1 MSRYDKYSESALD
14 VLVKTQDIALRGSV
28 GETGYRDLAE
38 ALVLFDLPDII
49 AIAKSNNAV
58 VDVEQIKSLNERIES
73 SSPRDVDGP
82 VKISGEFRSILDKAE
97 ALAGDAKV
105 EPSHLIRAAWPT
117 IKGELANFFRL
128 EAAPSLSIPVDEIDL
143 PEIGPR
149 TKPSEAASALLRFG
163 DELTAPE
170 ADFPV
175 YGREAELDALSSVLM
190 KFWKP
195 NPLIIGE
202 SGVGKTALV
211 QGLAMRIKAGAVP
224 ERLKRARIFEVRV
237 SELLAGTTMH
247 GALEENVNML
257 VDAAES
263 LPDAYL
269 FIDEIH
275 QVVPAF
281 ANNPISEVLK
291 PALSSGRIRCIG
303 ATTSADY
310 TRYLEK
316 DSALLRRFQTVL
328 VKEPDEEALARIVSG
343 VAPRLERHF
352 GIGIPERVRSRAIEV
367 ARRYLPMKRFP
378 DKALDVLDRAA
389 AKAVFAGEAALE
401 ERHLL
406 DAVKDIA
413 NVVVEPGLDEAS
425 GLAGLEAAIGKDV
438 LRQDE
443 AVRAVSQAVRV
454 AKMRLDPRRDR
465 PNGAFLLTGPT
476 GVGKTAF
483 AESLAKALSGR
494 DDALF
499 RIDMSEFSDG
509 HTAARLLGAPPGY
522 IGYDDAPLLSRAV
535 DACAGGVLLLDEF
548 EKAHPQVHRIFLQ
561 ILDAGRATDAT
572 GRTLSFS
579 ALTVVA
585 TCNVGGDS
593 GPTLGFLSGD
603 EAAALAAS
611 GKAPMSALRR
621 AFPVE
626 LLNRFDAIVPF
637 RALDR
642 DDARAILS
650 GVIVREA
657 NANLRREYGLELIF
671 SPAAL
676 DLILASGYSVEY
688 GVRDMQRAFRRLV
701 SVPLA
706 SIVVGFSSAVREAGS
721 ADEKRVLVDA
731 DGAELRFTVPGVSA
745 VST

>member
-14 VLVKTQDIALRGSV
+14 VLVKTQDIALRGTI

-49 AIAKSNNAV
+49 AIAKGNNAV
-58 VDVEQIKSLNERIES
+58 LDVELIKSLNERIES
-73 SSPRDVDGP
+73 SSPREVDGP
-82 VKISGEFRSILDKAE
+82 IKISGEFRSILDKAE

-117 IKGELANFFRL
+117 IKGELAQFFRL
-128 EAAPSLSIPVDEIDL
+128 EAAPSLAIPVDEIDL

-149 TKPSEAASALLRFG
+149 AKPSEAVSILLQFG
-163 DELTAPE
+163 DELTGPD

-175 YGREAELDALSSVLM
+175 YGREQELDALTSVLM
-190 KFWKP
+190 KYWKP

-211 QGLAMRIKAGAVP
+211 QGLAMRIKSGAVP
-224 ERLKRARIFEVRV
+224 ARLSTARIFEIRV
-237 SELLAGTTMH
+237 SELLSGTGMH
-247 GALEENVNML
+247 GALEENVNQL
-257 VDAAES
+257 VQAAES
-263 LPDAYL
+263 LPEAYL

-275 QVVPAF
+275 QVVPGF

-303 ATTSADY
+303 ATTNADY
-310 TRYLEK
+310 TRFLEK
-316 DSALLRRFQTVL
+316 DTAFLRRFQTVL
-328 VKEPDEEALARIVSG
+328 VKEPDEQALGRIVSG
-343 VAPRLERHF
+343 VVPRLEKHF
-352 GIGIPERVRSRAIEV
+352 SISIPADVRTRAIEV

-389 AKAVFAGEAALE
+389 SKAVFSNEVTLAEK
-401 ERHLL
+401 HLL

-413 NVVVEPGLDEAS
+413 NIIIEPGLDEAS
-425 GLAGLEAAIGKDV
+425 GLSGLEAAIAKDV
-438 LRQDE
+438 LRQDDAIH
-443 AVRAVSQAVRV
+443 AVAQAVRV

-483 AESLAKALSGR
+483 AERLAKALSGR

-579 ALTVVA
+579 SLTIVA
-585 TCNVGGDS
+585 TCNVGGDT
-593 GPTLGFLSGD
+593 GPALGFLAGS
-603 EAAALAAS
+603 EEAALAAS
-611 GKAPMSALRR
+611 GRAPMTALRR

-637 RALDR
+637 KALDR
-642 DDARAILS
+642 GDARAILS
-650 GVIVREA
+650 DVIVRDA
-657 NANLRREYGLELIF
+657 NANLQREYAFELSF
-671 SPAAL
+671 TDAAL
-676 DLILASGYSVEY
+676 DLILNAGYSVEF
-688 GVRDMQRAFRRLV
+688 GVRDLQRAYRKLV

-706 SIVVGFSSAVREAGS
+706 AIAISAAGKGTLVVDVAAGALAFGTGMAVPLTA
-721 ADEKRVLVDA
+721 
-731 DGAELRFTVPGVSA
+731 T
-745 VST
+745 

>member
-14 VLVKTQDIALRGSV
+14 VLVKTQDIALRGTI

-49 AIAKSNNAV
+49 AIAKGNNAV
-58 VDVEQIKSLNERIES
+58 VDVELIKSLNERIES
-73 SSPRDVDGP
+73 SSPREVDGP

-117 IKGELANFFRL
+117 IKGELAQFFRL
-128 EAAPSLSIPVDEIDL
+128 EAAPSLAIPVDEIDL

-149 TKPSEAASALLRFG
+149 AKPSEAVSILMQFG
-163 DELTAPE
+163 EELTAPD

-175 YGREAELDALSSVLM
+175 YGRESELDALTSVLM
-190 KFWKP
+190 KYWKP

-211 QGLAMRIKAGAVP
+211 QGLAMRIKSGAVP
-224 ERLKRARIFEVRV
+224 ARLRTARIFEIRV
-237 SELLAGTTMH
+237 SELLSGTSMH
-247 GALEENVNML
+247 GALEENVNQL
-257 VDAAES
+257 VQAAES
-263 LPDAYL
+263 LPEVYL

-275 QVVPAF
+275 QVVPGF

-303 ATTSADY
+303 ATTTADY
-310 TRYLEK
+310 TRFLEK
-316 DSALLRRFQTVL
+316 DTAFLRRFQTVL
-328 VKEPDEEALARIVSG
+328 VKEPDELALGRIVSG
-343 VAPRLERHF
+343 VVPRLEKHF
-352 GIGIPERVRSRAIEV
+352 GISIPEGVRTRAIEV

-389 AKAVFAGEAALE
+389 SKAVFSNEVTLAEK
-401 ERHLL
+401 HLL

-413 NVVVEPGLDEAS
+413 NVIVEPGLDEAS
-425 GLAGLEAAIGKDV
+425 GLAGLEAVIGKDV
-438 LRQDE
+438 LRQDD
-443 AVRAVSQAVRV
+443 AIRAVAQAVRV
-454 AKMRLDPRRDR
+454 AKMRLDARRDR

-483 AESLAKALSGR
+483 AERLAKALSGR

-579 ALTVVA
+579 SLTIVA
-585 TCNVGGDS
+585 TCNVGGDT
-593 GPTLGFLSGD
+593 GPALGFLAGS
-603 EAAALAAS
+603 EEAALAAS
-611 GKAPMSALRR
+611 GRAPMTALRR

-642 DDARAILS
+642 SDARAILS
-650 GVIVREA
+650 DVIVRDA
-657 NANLRREYGLELIF
+657 NANLQREYAFELSF
-671 SPAAL
+671 SDAAL
-676 DLILASGYSVEY
+676 DFILNAGYSVEF
-688 GVRDMQRAFRRLV
+688 GVRDLQRAYRRLV

-706 SIVVGFSSAVREAGS
+706 ALVTGAAGKGALVVDVQDNNLNFGIPDSGTRF
-721 ADEKRVLVDA
+721 DEQ
-731 DGAELRFTVPGVSA
+731 GEEQ
-745 VST
+745 

>member
-49 AIAKSNNAV
+49 AIAKGNNAV
-58 VDVEQIKSLNERIES
+58 VDVELIKSLNERIES
-73 SSPRDVDGP
+73 SSPREVDGP
-82 VKISGEFRSILDKAE
+82 IKISGEFRSILDKAE

-117 IKGELANFFRL
+117 IKGELAQFFRL
-128 EAAPSLSIPVDEIDL
+128 EAAPSLAIPVEEIDL

-149 TKPSEAASALLRFG
+149 SKPSEAVSVLLQFG
-163 DELTAPE
+163 DELTGPD
-170 ADFPV
+170 ADFPI
-175 YGREAELDALSSVLM
+175 YGREQELDALTSVLM
-190 KFWKP
+190 KYWKP

-202 SGVGKTALV
+202 SGIGKTALV

-224 ERLKRARIFEVRV
+224 ARLKTARIFEVRV
-237 SELLAGTTMH
+237 SELLSGTGMH
-247 GALEENVNML
+247 GALEENVNQL
-257 VDAAES
+257 VQAAES
-263 LPDAYL
+263 LPEAYL

-275 QVVPAF
+275 QVVPGF

-291 PALSSGRIRCIG
+291 PALSSGRVRCIG

-310 TRYLEK
+310 ARFLEK
-316 DSALLRRFQTVL
+316 DTAFLRRFQTVL
-328 VKEPDEEALARIVSG
+328 VKEPDELALGRIVSG
-343 VAPRLERHF
+343 VVPRLEKHF
-352 GIGIPERVRSRAIEV
+352 GISIPEGVRIRAIEV

-389 AKAVFAGEAALE
+389 SRAVFSNEATLAE
-401 ERHLL
+401 KHLL

-413 NVVVEPGLDEAS
+413 NVIVEPGLDEAS
-425 GLAGLEAAIGKDV
+425 GLAGLEAAIAKDV
-438 LRQDE
+438 LRQDD
-443 AVRAVSQAVRV
+443 AIRAVAQAVRV
-454 AKMRLDPRRDR
+454 ARMRLDPRRDR

-483 AESLAKALSGR
+483 AERLAKALSGR

-579 ALTVVA
+579 SLTIVA
-585 TCNVGGDS
+585 TCNVGGDA
-593 GPTLGFLSGD
+593 GPALGFLAGT
-603 EAAALAAS
+603 EEAALAAS
-611 GKAPMSALRR
+611 GRAPMTALRR

-642 DDARAILS
+642 GDARAILS
-650 GVIVREA
+650 DVIVRDA
-657 NANLRREYGLELIF
+657 NANLKREYAFELSF
-671 SPAAL
+671 TDAAL
-676 DLILASGYSVEY
+676 DLILNSGYSVEF
-688 GVRDMQRAFRRLV
+688 GVRDLQRAYRRLV

-706 SIVVGFSSAVREAGS
+706 ALVTASAGKGTLV
-721 ADEKRVLVDA
+721 VDA
-731 DGAELRFTVPGVSA
+731 HDGSLAFGTENVTERE
-745 VST
+745 

>member
-14 VLVKTQDIALRGSV
+14 VLVKTQDIALRGTI

-49 AIAKSNNAV
+49 AIAKGNNAV
-58 VDVEQIKSLNERIES
+58 LDVELIKSLNERIES
-73 SSPRDVDGP
+73 SSPREVDGP
-82 VKISGEFRSILDKAE
+82 IKISGEFRTILDKAE

-117 IKGELANFFRL
+117 IKGELAQFFRL
-128 EAAPSLSIPVDEIDL
+128 EAAPSLAIPVDEIDL
-143 PEIGPR
+143 PEIGPKG
-149 TKPSEAASALLRFG
+149 KPNEAVAILLQFG
-163 DELTAPE
+163 DELTGPDT
-170 ADFPV
+170 DFAV
-175 YGREAELDALSSVLM
+175 YGREPELDALTSVLM
-190 KFWKP
+190 KYWKP

-211 QGLAMRIKAGAVP
+211 QGLAMRIKSGAVP
-224 ERLKRARIFEVRV
+224 ARLRTARIFEIRV
-237 SELLAGTTMH
+237 SELLSGTGMH
-247 GALEENVNML
+247 GALEENVNQL
-257 VDAAES
+257 VQAAES
-263 LPDAYL
+263 LPEAYL

-275 QVVPAF
+275 QVVPGF

-303 ATTSADY
+303 ATTNTDY
-310 TRYLEK
+310 TRFLEK
-316 DSALLRRFQTVL
+316 DTAFLRRFQTVL
-328 VKEPDEEALARIVSG
+328 VKEPDELALSRIVSG
-343 VAPRLERHF
+343 IVPRLEKHF
-352 GIGIPERVRSRAIEV
+352 GISIPEGVRTRAIEV

-378 DKALDVLDRAA
+378 DKALDVLDRAGS
-389 AKAVFAGEAALE
+389 KAVFTNEVTLAEK
-401 ERHLL
+401 HLL

-413 NVVVEPGLDEAS
+413 NVIVEPGLDEAS
-425 GLAGLEAAIGKDV
+425 GLAGLEAAIAQDV
-438 LRQDE
+438 LRQDD
-443 AVRAVSQAVRV
+443 AIRAVAQAVRV
-454 AKMRLDPRRDR
+454 AKMRLDSRRDR

-483 AESLAKALSGR
+483 AERLAKALSGR

-561 ILDAGRATDAT
+561 ILDAGRATDST

-579 ALTVVA
+579 SLTIVA
-585 TCNVGGDS
+585 TCNVGGDT
-593 GPTLGFLSGD
+593 GPTLGFLAGSED
-603 EAAALAAS
+603 AALAAS
-611 GKAPMSALRR
+611 GRAPMTALRR

-642 DDARAILS
+642 SDARAILS
-650 GVIVREA
+650 DVIVRDA
-657 NANLRREYGLELIF
+657 NANLQREYAFILSF
-671 SPAAL
+671 SDAAL
-676 DLILASGYSVEY
+676 DLILNAGYSVEF
-688 GVRDMQRAFRRLV
+688 GVRDLQRAYRRLV

-706 SIVVGFSSAVREAGS
+706 AIVTKAAG
-721 ADEKRVLVDA
+721 KGTLVVDVHNGSLA
-731 DGAELRFTVPGVSA
+731 FGTGNETERGQQWP
-745 VST
+745 ST

>member
-1 MSRYDKYSESALD
+1 VSMSRYDKYSESALD
-14 VLVKTQDIALRGSV
+14 VLVKTQDIALRGTI

-49 AIAKSNNAV
+49 AIAKGNNAV
-58 VDVEQIKSLNERIES
+58 VDVELIKSLNERIES
-73 SSPRDVDGP
+73 SSPREVDGP

-117 IKGELANFFRL
+117 IKGELAQFFRL
-128 EAAPSLSIPVDEIDL
+128 EAAPSLAIPVDEIDL

-149 TKPSEAASALLRFG
+149 AKPSEAVSILMQFG
-163 DELTAPE
+163 EELTAPD

-175 YGREAELDALSSVLM
+175 YGRESELDALTSVLM
-190 KFWKP
+190 KYWKP

-211 QGLAMRIKAGAVP
+211 QGLAMRIKSGAVP
-224 ERLKRARIFEVRV
+224 ARLRTARIFEIRV
-237 SELLAGTTMH
+237 SELLSGTSMH
-247 GALEENVNML
+247 GALEENVNQL
-257 VDAAES
+257 VQAAES
-263 LPDAYL
+263 LPEVYL

-275 QVVPAF
+275 QVVPGF

-303 ATTSADY
+303 ATTTADY
-310 TRYLEK
+310 TRFLEK
-316 DSALLRRFQTVL
+316 DTAFLRRFQTVL
-328 VKEPDEEALARIVSG
+328 VKEPDELALGRIVSG
-343 VAPRLERHF
+343 VVPRLEKHF
-352 GIGIPERVRSRAIEV
+352 GISIPEGVRTRAIEV

-389 AKAVFAGEAALE
+389 SKAVFSNEVTLAEK
-401 ERHLL
+401 HLL

-413 NVVVEPGLDEAS
+413 NVIVEPGLDEAS
-425 GLAGLEAAIGKDV
+425 GLAGLEAVIGKDV
-438 LRQDE
+438 LRQDD
-443 AVRAVSQAVRV
+443 AIRAVAQAVRV
-454 AKMRLDPRRDR
+454 AKMRLDARRDR

-483 AESLAKALSGR
+483 AERLAKALSGR

-579 ALTVVA
+579 SLTIVA
-585 TCNVGGDS
+585 TCNVGGDT
-593 GPTLGFLSGD
+593 GPALGFLAGS
-603 EAAALAAS
+603 EEAALAAS
-611 GKAPMSALRR
+611 GRAPMTALRR

-642 DDARAILS
+642 SDARAILS
-650 GVIVREA
+650 DVIVRDA
-657 NANLRREYGLELIF
+657 NANLQREYAFELSF
-671 SPAAL
+671 SDAAL
-676 DLILASGYSVEY
+676 DFILNAGYSVEF
-688 GVRDMQRAFRRLV
+688 GVRDLQRAYRRLV

-706 SIVVGFSSAVREAGS
+706 ALVTGAAGKGALVVDVQDNNLNFGIPDSGTRF
-721 ADEKRVLVDA
+721 DEQ
-731 DGAELRFTVPGVSA
+731 GEEQ
-745 VST
+745 

>member
-14 VLVKTQDIALRGSV
+14 VLVKTQDIALRGTI

-49 AIAKSNNAV
+49 AIAKGNNAV
-58 VDVEQIKSLNERIES
+58 VDVELIKSLNERIES
-73 SSPRDVDGP
+73 SSPREVDGP

-117 IKGELANFFRL
+117 IKGELAQFFRL
-128 EAAPSLSIPVDEIDL
+128 EAAPSLAIPVDEIDL

-149 TKPSEAASALLRFG
+149 AKPSEAVSILLQFG
-163 DELTAPE
+163 DELTGPD

-175 YGREAELDALSSVLM
+175 YGREHELDALTSVLM
-190 KFWKP
+190 KYWKP

-211 QGLAMRIKAGAVP
+211 QGLAMRIKSGAVP
-224 ERLKRARIFEVRV
+224 ARLKTARIFEVRV
-237 SELLAGTTMH
+237 SELLSGTGMH
-247 GALEENVNML
+247 GALEENVNQL
-257 VDAAES
+257 VLAAES
-263 LPDAYL
+263 LPEAYL

-275 QVVPAF
+275 QVVPGF

-303 ATTSADY
+303 ATTNADY
-310 TRYLEK
+310 TRFLEK
-316 DSALLRRFQTVL
+316 DTAFLRRFQTVL
-328 VKEPDEEALARIVSG
+328 VKEPDEQALGRIVAG
-343 VAPRLERHF
+343 VVPRLEKHF
-352 GIGIPERVRSRAIEV
+352 GISIPEDVRTRAIEV

-389 AKAVFAGEAALE
+389 SKAVFSSEVTLAEK
-401 ERHLL
+401 HLL

-413 NVVVEPGLDEAS
+413 NIIIEPGLDEAS
-425 GLAGLEAAIGKDV
+425 GLSGLEAAIAKDV
-438 LRQDE
+438 LRQDDAIH
-443 AVRAVSQAVRV
+443 AVAQAVRV

-483 AESLAKALSGR
+483 AERLAKALSGR

-579 ALTVVA
+579 SLTIVA
-585 TCNVGGDS
+585 TCNVGGDT
-593 GPTLGFLSGD
+593 GPALGFLAGT
-603 EAAALAAS
+603 EEAALAAS
-611 GKAPMSALRR
+611 GRAPMTALRR

-637 RALDR
+637 KALDR
-642 DDARAILS
+642 GDARAILS
-650 GVIVREA
+650 DVIVRDA
-657 NANLRREYGLELIF
+657 NANLQREYAFELSF
-671 SPAAL
+671 TDAAL
-676 DLILASGYSVEY
+676 DLILNAGYSVEF
-688 GVRDMQRAFRRLV
+688 GVRDLQRTYRKLV

-706 SIVVGFSSAVREAGS
+706 AIVNAAAG
-721 ADEKRVLVDA
+721 KGPLVVNIR
-731 DGAELRFTVPGVSA
+731 DGALAFETENGTERKQTWLNT
-745 VST
+745 

>member
-14 VLVKTQDIALRGSV
+14 VLVKTQDIALRGAI

-49 AIAKSNNAV
+49 AIAKGNNAV
-58 VDVEQIKSLNERIES
+58 VDVALIKSLNERIES
-73 SSPRDVDGP
+73 SSPREVDGP
-82 VKISGEFRSILDKAE
+82 IKISGEFRSILDKAE

-117 IKGELANFFRL
+117 IKGELAQFFRL
-128 EAAPSLSIPVDEIDL
+128 EAAPSLAIPVDEIDL

-149 TKPSEAASALLRFG
+149 SKPSEAVSALLQFG
-163 DELTAPE
+163 DELTAPD
-170 ADFPV
+170 ADFPI
-175 YGREAELDALSSVLM
+175 YGRESELDALTSVLM

-211 QGLAMRIKAGAVP
+211 QGLAMRIKSGAVP
-224 ERLKRARIFEVRV
+224 ARLKTARIFEIRV
-237 SELLAGTTMH
+237 SELLSGTSMH
-247 GALEENVNML
+247 GALEENVNQL
-257 VDAAES
+257 VQAAES
-263 LPDAYL
+263 LPEAYL

-275 QVVPAF
+275 QVVPGF

-310 TRYLEK
+310 TRFLEK
-316 DSALLRRFQTVL
+316 DTAFLRRFQTVL
-328 VKEPDEEALARIVSG
+328 VKEPDEQALGRIVSG
-343 VAPRLERHF
+343 VVPRLEKHF
-352 GIGIPERVRSRAIEV
+352 GISIPEPVRARAIEV

-389 AKAVFAGEAALE
+389 SKAVFSNETTLAEK
-401 ERHLL
+401 HLL

-413 NVVVEPGLDEAS
+413 NVIVEPGLDEAS
-425 GLAGLEAAIGKDV
+425 GLAGLEAVIAKDV
-438 LRQDE
+438 LRQDD
-443 AVRAVSQAVRV
+443 AIRAVAQAVRV

-483 AESLAKALSGR
+483 AERLAKALSGR

-579 ALTVVA
+579 SLTIVA
-585 TCNVGGDS
+585 TCNVGGDT
-593 GPTLGFLSGD
+593 GPALGFLAGS
-603 EAAALAAS
+603 EEAALAAS
-611 GKAPMSALRR
+611 GRAPMTALRR

-642 DDARAILS
+642 GDARAILS
-650 GVIVREA
+650 EVIVRDA
-657 NANLRREYGLELIF
+657 NANLTREYAFELSF
-671 SPAAL
+671 TDAAL
-676 DLILASGYSVEY
+676 DFILNAGYSVEF
-688 GVRDMQRAFRRLV
+688 GVRDLQRAYRKLV

-706 SIVVGFSSAVREAGS
+706 AIVTQTAG
-721 ADEKRVLVDA
+721 KGTLVVDA
-731 DGAELRFTVPGVSA
+731 HDGGLVFGSGTTVPA
-745 VST
+745 VT

>member
-14 VLVKTQDIALRGSV
+14 VLVKTQDIALRGTI

-49 AIAKSNNAV
+49 AIAKGNNAV
-58 VDVEQIKSLNERIES
+58 VDVELIKSLNERIES
-73 SSPRDVDGP
+73 SSPREVDGP

-117 IKGELANFFRL
+117 IKGELAQFFRL
-128 EAAPSLSIPVDEIDL
+128 EAAPSLAIPVDEIDL

-149 TKPSEAASALLRFG
+149 TKPSEAVSILMQFG
-163 DELTAPE
+163 EELTAPD

-175 YGREAELDALSSVLM
+175 YGRESELDALTSLLM
-190 KFWKP
+190 KYWKP

-211 QGLAMRIKAGAVP
+211 QGLAMRIKSGAVP
-224 ERLKRARIFEVRV
+224 ARLRTARIFEIRV
-237 SELLAGTTMH
+237 SELLSGTSMH
-247 GALEENVNML
+247 GALEENVNQL
-257 VDAAES
+257 VQAAES
-263 LPDAYL
+263 LPEVYL

-275 QVVPAF
+275 QVVPGF

-303 ATTSADY
+303 ATTTADY
-310 TRYLEK
+310 TRFLEK
-316 DSALLRRFQTVL
+316 DTAFLRRFQTVL
-328 VKEPDEEALARIVSG
+328 VKEPDELALGRIVSG
-343 VAPRLERHF
+343 VVPRLEKHF
-352 GIGIPERVRSRAIEV
+352 GISIPDSVRTRAIEV

-389 AKAVFAGEAALE
+389 SKAVFSNEVTLAEK
-401 ERHLL
+401 HLL

-413 NVVVEPGLDEAS
+413 NVIVEPGLDEAS
-425 GLAGLEAAIGKDV
+425 GLAGLEAAIAKDV
-438 LRQDE
+438 LRQDD
-443 AVRAVSQAVRV
+443 AIRAVAQAVRV
-454 AKMRLDPRRDR
+454 ARMRLDARRDR

-483 AESLAKALSGR
+483 AERLAKALSGR

-579 ALTVVA
+579 SLTIVA
-585 TCNVGGDS
+585 TCNVGGDT
-593 GPTLGFLSGD
+593 GPALGFLAGS
-603 EAAALAAS
+603 EEAALAAS
-611 GKAPMSALRR
+611 GRAPMTALRR

-642 DDARAILS
+642 SDARAILS
-650 GVIVREA
+650 DVIVRDA
-657 NANLRREYGLELIF
+657 NANLQREYAFELSF
-671 SPAAL
+671 TDAAL
-676 DLILASGYSVEY
+676 DLILNAGYSVEF
-688 GVRDMQRAFRRLV
+688 GVRDLQRAYRRLV

-706 SIVVGFSSAVREAGS
+706 ALVTGAAGKGALVVAVRDNNLTFGIPDPGTRF
-721 ADEKRVLVDA
+721 DEQ
-731 DGAELRFTVPGVSA
+731 GEEQ
-745 VST
+745 

>member
-49 AIAKSNNAV
+49 AIAKRNNAV
-58 VDVEQIKSLNERIES
+58 VDVELIKSLNERIAS
-73 SSPRDVDGP
+73 TSPREVDGP
-82 VKISGEFRSILDKAE
+82 IKISGEFRSILDKAE

-117 IKGELANFFRL
+117 IKGELAQFFRL
-128 EAAPSLSIPVDEIDL
+128 EAAPSLAIPVEEIHL
-143 PEIGPR
+143 PEMGPR
-149 TKPSEAASALLRFG
+149 TKPSEAVSALLRFG
-163 DELTAPE
+163 TELTAQDT
-170 ADFPV
+170 DFAIF
-175 YGREAELDALSSVLM
+175 GRDAELDALTSVLM
-190 KFWKP
+190 KYWKP

-211 QGLAMRIKAGAVP
+211 EGLAMRIKSGAVP
-224 ERLKRARIFEVRV
+224 ARLRTARIFEVRV
-237 SELLAGTTMH
+237 SELLVGTAMH
-247 GALEENVNML
+247 GALEENVNQL
-257 VDAAES
+257 VEAAES

-275 QVVPAF
+275 QVVPGF

-328 VKEPDEEALARIVSG
+328 VKEPDEAALARIVAG
-343 VAPRLERHF
+343 VVPRLEAHF
-352 GIGIPERVRSRAIEV
+352 GIAIPEPVRTRAIEV

-389 AKAVFAGEAALE
+389 SKAVFANETTLA

-413 NVVVEPGLDEAS
+413 NVIVEPGLDEAS
-425 GLAGLEAAIGKDV
+425 GLAGLEAAISKDV

-443 AVRAVSQAVRV
+443 AIRAVAQAVRV

-483 AESLAKALSGR
+483 AERLAKALSGR

-572 GRTLSFS
+572 GRSLSFS
-579 ALTVVA
+579 SLTIVA

-593 GPTLGFLSGD
+593 GPALGFLAGS
-603 EAAALAAS
+603 EEAALAAS
-611 GKAPMSALRR
+611 GKAPMTALRR

-642 DDARAILS
+642 SDARAILS
-650 GVIVREA
+650 DVIVRDA
-657 NANLRREYGLELIF
+657 NANLEREYAFRLSFTDAALELI
-671 SPAAL
+671 L
-676 DLILASGYSVEY
+676 NEGYSVEF
-688 GVRDMQRAFRRLV
+688 GVRDLQRAYRRLV

-706 SIVVGFSSAVREAGS
+706 SLVAAAAGKGTLVVEAKNGRLDF
-721 ADEKRVLVDA
+721 AAPERLA
-731 DGAELRFTVPGVSA
+731 TET
-745 VST
+745 

>member
-49 AIAKSNNAV
+49 AIAKGNNAV
-58 VDVEQIKSLNERIES
+58 VDVELIKSLNERIES
-73 SSPRDVDGP
+73 SSPREVDGP
-82 VKISGEFRSILDKAE
+82 IKISGEFRSILDKAE

-117 IKGELANFFRL
+117 IKGELAQFFRL
-128 EAAPSLSIPVDEIDL
+128 EAAPSLAIPVDEIDL

-149 TKPSEAASALLRFG
+149 TKPSEAVSILLQFG
-163 DELTAPE
+163 DELTGPD

-175 YGREAELDALSSVLM
+175 YGREQELDALTSVLM
-190 KFWKP
+190 KYWKP

-211 QGLAMRIKAGAVP
+211 QGLAMRIKSGAVP
-224 ERLKRARIFEVRV
+224 ARLKTARIFEIRV
-237 SELLAGTTMH
+237 SELLSGTGMH
-247 GALEENVNML
+247 GALEENVNQL
-257 VDAAES
+257 VQAAES
-263 LPDAYL
+263 LPEAYL

-275 QVVPAF
+275 QVVPGF

-303 ATTSADY
+303 ATTNADY
-310 TRYLEK
+310 TRFLEK
-316 DSALLRRFQTVL
+316 DTAFLRRFQTVL
-328 VKEPDEEALARIVSG
+328 VKEPDERALGRIVSG
-343 VAPRLERHF
+343 VVPRLEKHF
-352 GIGIPERVRSRAIEV
+352 GISIPEEVRARAIEV

-378 DKALDVLDRAA
+378 DKALDVLDRAGS
-389 AKAVFAGEAALE
+389 KAVFSNEVTLAEK
-401 ERHLL
+401 HLL

-413 NVVVEPGLDEAS
+413 NIIIEPGLDEAS
-425 GLAGLEAAIGKDV
+425 GLSGLEAAIAKDV
-438 LRQDE
+438 LRQDDAIH
-443 AVRAVSQAVRV
+443 AVAQAVRV

-483 AESLAKALSGR
+483 AERLAKALSGR

-579 ALTVVA
+579 SLTIVA
-585 TCNVGGDS
+585 TCNVGGDT
-593 GPTLGFLSGD
+593 GPALGFLAGS
-603 EAAALAAS
+603 EEAALAAS
-611 GKAPMSALRR
+611 GRAPMTALRR

-637 RALDR
+637 KALDR
-642 DDARAILS
+642 GDARAILS
-650 GVIVREA
+650 DVIVRDA
-657 NANLRREYGLELIF
+657 NANLQREYAFELSF
-671 SPAAL
+671 TDAAL
-676 DLILASGYSVEY
+676 DLILNAGYSVEF
-688 GVRDMQRAFRRLV
+688 GVRDLQRAYRRLV

-706 SIVVGFSSAVREAGS
+706 ALVTAAAGKGTLIVDVHEGS
-721 ADEKRVLVDA
+721 LAFGTENETEK
-731 DGAELRFTVPGVSA
+731 EQTWP
-745 VST
+745 ST